1 MKGGVFVTKQEKTFS
16 EIETTMRKWITK
28 QLPVYEQIDPAQI
41 NTSTQG
47 EKVIKANPAAQE
59 IRAAFKDYCYIVKT
73 QKELSDGN
81 ADAEKDDKS
90 IEYFRSKLR
99 AVK

>member
-1 MKGGVFVTKQEKTFS
+1 MTKQEKTIS
-16 EIETTMRKWITK
+16 DIETTMRKWITK
-28 QLPVYEQIDPAQI
+28 QLPVYEQIEPSQI
-41 NTSTQG
+41 NVSTQG

-81 ADAEKDDKS
+81 ANTEKDDKS

-99 AVK
+99 VAK

>member
-1 MKGGVFVTKQEKTFS
+1 MTKQEKTIS
-16 EIETTMRKWITK
+16 DIETTMRKWITK
-28 QLPVYEQIDPAQI
+28 QLPVYEQIEPSQI
-41 NTSTQG
+41 NISTQG

-73 QKELSDGN
+73 QKELFDGN
-81 ADAEKDDKS
+81 ANTEKDDKS

-99 AVK
+99 VVK